1 MKALASEDVT
11 TSHCPPPRPAGLRFV
26 AQSRLDRSSA
36 KTPSATVHA
45 APTMSTDASATPFLH
60 IPGCVCRDDTAIALL
75 LAESLPAAAAAAP
88 PPAAVAAALPPAPA
102 RYTLLHVHSP
112 SAAVSAG
119 SSRAFRAAAAA
130 LPQAVAARLARVV
143 VLHASVA
150 LRAAL
155 WALAPRDVYSR
166 LVFCDLVED
175 AERELG
181 VDSLLLQLPES
192 VLAYDEELRVWQGRD
207 DRPPAPVP
215 DPRTPLHS
223 LDGLDLSRG
232 SSDALNTFP
241 DAREQRE
248 RAGGGV

>member
-1 MKALASEDVT
+1 ML
-11 TSHCPPPRPAGLRFV
+11 
-26 AQSRLDRSSA
+26 
-36 KTPSATVHA
+36 
-45 APTMSTDASATPFLH
+45 TDASATPFLH
-60 IPGCVCRDDTAIALL
+60 LPGCVCRDDTEIAVLF
-75 LAESLPAAAAAAP
+75 AESLPATTAP
-88 PPAAVAAALPPAPA
+88 APSPAAVAAALPPAPA

-112 SAAVSAG
+112 AAAVGPA

-130 LPQAVAARLARVV
+130 LPQAAAARLARVV

-155 WALAPRDVYSR
+155 WALAPRAVYSR

-181 VDSLLLQLPES
+181 VDSLLLQLPDS

-215 DPRTPLHS
+215 NPRTPLHS
-223 LDGLDLSRG
+223 LEGLDLSRD
-232 SSDALNTFP
+232 SADALNIFP
-241 DAREQRE
+241 DAREQHE